1 MFRFTEKLLTTTT
14 KVVYEPASDQGDV
27 ETKPMVPALKPLHY
41 NSEEIPVDEKISK
54 EREIF
59 LAIQSFNVLREW
71 MIELIFPLFCQI
83 TEIYGF
89 QPTHVLHKWRAH
101 PC

>member
-27 ETKPMVPALKPLHY
+27 ETKPMVPALKPLHS
-41 NSEEIPVDEKISK
+41 NSDEIPLDEKISR

-59 LAIQSFNVLREW
+59 LAIQSLIVPRE
-71 MIELIFPLFCQI
+71 
-83 TEIYGF
+83 
-89 QPTHVLHKWRAH
+89 
-101 PC
+101 

>member
-14 KVVYEPASDQGDV
+14 KVVCEPASDQGDV
-27 ETKPMVPALKPLHY
+27 ETKPMVPALKPLHS

-83 TEIYGF
+83 AEIDGF
-89 QPTHVLHKWRAH
+89 QPTPVLHKWRAH